1 MSTTGAARVTIRLA
15 KENMKFSA
23 GHFTIFGPGSRE
35 RLHGHNFRVAAT
47 IEAEVLAN
55 GLCFDYGI
63 YKDRIV
69 ALCREL
75 NEWFILPTRSDL
87 LRIEQTDTH
96 VIAHF
101 GEERIPF
108 LRGDVLLLPIENA
121 TLEEFSRYLL
131 ERLAA
136 DRAELDRFGIRAIE
150 LEVFSGP
157 GQSAAVR
164 HDFQGGAAAAPRAKA
179 SLPPLAGEAAEG

>member
-1 MSTTGAARVTIRLA
+1 MNPMRLHVVTDPERLYC
-15 KENMKFSA
+15 
-23 GHFTIFGPGSRE
+23 GHMTVYPNGRKE

-47 IEAEVLAN
+47 IEADVLAN

-75 NEWFILPTRSDL
+75 NEWFILPTRSTL
-87 LRIEQTDTH
+87 LQIEQTDTH

-108 LRGDVLLLPIENA
+108 LRADVLLLPIENA
-121 TLEEFSRYLL
+121 TLEEFARYLL
-131 ERLAA
+131 ERLSA
-136 DRAELDRFGIRAIE
+136 DGEELARFGIRAIE

-164 HDFQGGAAAAPRAKA
+164 RDFHDQAAATR
-179 SLPPLAGEAAEG
+179 

>member
-1 MSTTGAARVTIRLA
+1 MTTQRVTIRLG

-23 GHFTIFGPGSRE
+23 GHFTIFGAGSRE

-47 IEAEVLAN
+47 IEADVIDD

-63 YKDRIV
+63 YKDRLV

-75 NEWFILPTRSDL
+75 NEWFILPTRSRHLVLHEEGEL
-87 LRIEQTDTH
+87 LFAQ
-96 VIAHF
+96 F

-108 LRGDVLLLPIENA
+108 LRRDVLLLPIENA

-131 ERLAA
+131 DRLAA
-136 DRAELDRFGIRAIE
+136 DGDELAHYRIASIE

-157 GQSAAVR
+157 GQSAATR
-164 HDFQGGAAAAPRAKA
+164 RSFQP
-179 SLPPLAGEAAEG
+179 AGSITR